1 MLQIVCDL
9 CGKEIGDRESFCRYR
24 VEKRRWRRY
33 FGWINEGYIDCHD
46 DCVQLLAE
54 MIEKKKSEETA

>member
-9 CGKEIGDRESFCRYR
+9 CGKEIDDTESFNQYR

-33 FGWINEGYIDCHD
+33 LGWKYEGHIDCHD
-46 DCVQLLAE
+46 KCMQLLAE
-54 MIEKKKSEETA
+54 MIENKKTEGKV